1 MSSEENGTDLMER
14 PDVKPGSVE
23 YYDAVREAALLPA
36 HDYPDG
42 HIRTIMKMSVPKKA
56 SFADACGYLSICQK
70 YGLNPIL
77 GQVFLIITDDGPKVV
92 TGRDTYITV
101 AERRPT
107 FKGIVTGIVL
117 EGESCVIRR
126 DPDDPYKVYVDHDQG
141 FTGDVIG
148 WYCIVFDSER
158 PPLIFRR
165 MLNDYAYLF
174 SKRNWKQDKKGMGEN
189 RCIAGALKR
198 MYSLAGLLM
207 EGEEMDIG
215 AAGGGDPTGVGAKA
229 QTEAEKL
236 ADAIGK
242 TEAANGITVQ
252 EAWSAEVV
260 ITQGKYKGS
269 RWMDVLEEEGGA
281 KYIRRCATR
290 KWLDL
295 TAEDA
300 KLVHIWL
307 DGEEGVE
314 SPQTDDTEPEVPEA
328 QEEPEVEETADAGEL
343 DQLHKDTLEIAT
355 ELAKRSLLTSEESD
369 EIGILK
375 HEGNLVGLKDLK
387 EELQRKLSGG
397 EVGSTEGPQGG
408 LWHE

>member
-1 MSSEENGTDLMER
+1 MSNEEQGTGTDLMER

-56 SFADACGYLSICQK
+56 SFADACGYLSICRQ

-141 FTGDVIG
+141 FTGEVIG

-174 SKRNWKQDKKGMGEN
+174 GKRNWKQDKKGMGEN

-242 TEAANGITVQ
+242 TEAANGIHVEEDWTP
-252 EAWSAEVV
+252 EVV
-260 ITQGKYKGS
+260 ITEGVHKGE
-269 RWMDVLEEEGGA
+269 RWMDVATEA
-281 KYIRRCATR
+281 PKYMRQVANR
-290 KWLDL
+290 KWLGT
-295 TAEDA
+295 TAKDA
-300 KLVHIWL
+300 EAMHAYL
-307 DGEEGVE
+307 DSLEAPEE
-314 SPQTDDTEPEVPEA
+314 PQTDDDPPEVPEA
-328 QEEPEVEETADAGEL
+328 QEEPEAEETATAGEL

-375 HEGNLVGLKDLK
+375 HEGNLVGLRDLK
-387 EELQRKLSGG
+387 EELERKLKGG
-397 EVGSTEGPQGG
+397 EVESTDGPQGG